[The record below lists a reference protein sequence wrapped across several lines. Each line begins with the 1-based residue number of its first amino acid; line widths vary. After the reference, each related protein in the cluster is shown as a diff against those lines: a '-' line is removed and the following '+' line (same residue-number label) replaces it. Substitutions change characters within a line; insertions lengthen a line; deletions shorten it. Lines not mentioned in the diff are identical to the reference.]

1 MSAPR
6 IAPLLTV
13 EQQLSIAGGCAV
25 LGAAL
30 GWSVGDRETAIDLV
44 IRRVSRRARGLRHAA
59 SPLFLIG
66 LPGAY
71 IPIAYATALWV
82 QRRRHRGGPAIVA
95 AAWLGWLAHRAA
107 KVAFV
112 RVRPSTG
119 RRRTDSYP
127 SGHTMGVTAL
137 AAVIGHVLS
146 RDGLLSQRP
155 ALALA
160 ATASVAMGAQR
171 VLADDHWITDVVG
184 GWLFGA
190 AVGGLVAAID
200 DFASE

>member
-13 EQQLSIAGGCAV
+13 EQQLSIAGACAV

-30 GWSVGDRETAIDLV
+30 GWSVGERETAIDLV
-44 IRRVSRRARGLRHAA
+44 IRRVARRTRGLRHAA
-59 SPLFLIG
+59 SPLFVLG

-82 QRRRHRGGPAIVA
+82 QGRRRRGGPAIVA
-95 AAWLGWLAHRAA
+95 AAWLGWLTHRAA

-112 RVRPSTG
+112 RVRPSTD
-119 RRRTDSYP
+119 RLRTDSYP

-137 AAVIGHVLS
+137 AGVIGHVLS
-146 RDGLLSQRP
+146 REGLLSQRP

-160 ATASVAMGAQR
+160 AAASVAMGAHR
-171 VLADDHWITDVVG
+171 VLAGDHWITDVIG

-190 AVGGLVAAID
+190 AVGGCVSAISD
-200 DFASE
+200 RW